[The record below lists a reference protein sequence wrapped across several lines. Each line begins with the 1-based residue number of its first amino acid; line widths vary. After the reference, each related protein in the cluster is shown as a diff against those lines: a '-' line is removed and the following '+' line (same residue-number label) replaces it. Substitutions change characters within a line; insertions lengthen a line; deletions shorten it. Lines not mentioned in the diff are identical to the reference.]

1 MNVMICREG
10 RGEAQKMRDIL
21 LLLSCDFFI
30 FVIGN
35 ALEIE
40 IEHVDKSK
48 TALSSWQ

>member
-1 MNVMICREG
+1 
-10 RGEAQKMRDIL
+10 MRNML
-21 LLLSCDFFI
+21 LLWRFFI

-48 TALSSWQ
+48 KHYMIMIVVMAI